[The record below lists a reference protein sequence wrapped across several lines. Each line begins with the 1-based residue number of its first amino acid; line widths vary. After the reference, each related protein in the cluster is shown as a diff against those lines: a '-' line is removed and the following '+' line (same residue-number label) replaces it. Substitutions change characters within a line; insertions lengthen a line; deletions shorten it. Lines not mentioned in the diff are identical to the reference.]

1 MVRAHNSSSPR
12 WAGDNG
18 WNGHDKK
25 NKADT
30 HNIYEHSNGIGA
42 GDSAVQLEHAAR
54 PDRTQG
60 ERRHRPG
67 NAHQW
72 QSRRRPVAAS
82 ADSYPGHH
90 LEQRGV
96 GQPTANAQN
105 RSTRLSHRP
114 HETPAR
120 ADVPS

>member
-1 MVRAHNSSSPR
+1 MFAASQHLYPNRGMERAHNSSSPR

-67 NAHQW
+67 NAFLW
-72 QSRRRPVAAS
+72 FSCRRLVVVFAVS
-82 ADSYPGHH
+82 FLG
-90 LEQRGV
+90 L
-96 GQPTANAQN
+96 
-105 RSTRLSHRP
+105 L
-114 HETPAR
+114 
-120 ADVPS
+120 